1 MNNDQKIHDSGEAGS
16 ISSAAPIDA
25 ASFPPSTALA
35 RTYFFSASQNAF
47 FLSDELPL
55 FQAAGTLPSELTPV
69 GQMVFQEFALELPPA
84 GKTRSVNQSGMP
96 CWADEPPLPDTVVA
110 ALNEGEREALLR
122 SAAEQIAPL
131 QDAVDLE
138 QATAEEAERLRA
150 WKAYRVA
157 LLRLEGKEGYPLL
170 VEWPEQPG

>member
-16 ISSAAPIDA
+16 IPSAAPIDA
-25 ASFPPSTALA
+25 ASSPPSTALA

-47 FLSDELPL
+47 FLSDEQRL
-55 FQAAGTLPSELTPV
+55 FQAAGTLPSDLTQV
-69 GQMVFQEFALELPPA
+69 GQMVFQEFALDLPPA
-84 GKTRSVNQSGMP
+84 GKTRSVSQSGMP
-96 CWADEPPLPDTVVA
+96 CWVDEPPLPDTVIA
-110 ALNEGEREALLR
+110 ARNEGAREELLR

-131 QDAVDLE
+131 QDAIDLD
-138 QATAEEAERLRA
+138 QATAEEVERLRA

-157 LLRLEGKEGYPLL
+157 LYRLEDKEGYPLL